1 MVVYI
6 VYCRQYSVYIKSH
19 EMEFGWFHM
28 HSPAFKI
35 QLLFAVWCNASC
47 RIRGCSRVRSVRWG
61 PAGRSTWAPQSFF
74 RLGPRGCTG
83 NRKIGLAP
91 FTFKLLR
98 VILVGL
104 WVFRGW
110 AKLRV
115 ASFLWRRDG
124 RRRQT
129 VRNLLFFQ
137 PHIKSDH
144 IFSRGG
150 PELLCFHRF
159 PKVSVEL
166 GKIWMGTGRVYSPF
180 QSIWVSLLDP
190 LP

>member
-1 MVVYI
+1 
-6 VYCRQYSVYIKSH
+6 
-19 EMEFGWFHM
+19 MEFGWFHM

-91 FTFKLLR
+91 FTFKLLP

>member
-91 FTFKLLR
+91 FTFKLLP

-129 VRNLLFFQ
+129 VRNLLFSTTYQIWPHLQQGRSRTFVLPQVPKGLCWTGENLNGNRPCLQ
-137 PHIKSDH
+137 PLSKH
-144 IFSRGG
+144 
-150 PELLCFHRF
+150 
-159 PKVSVEL
+159 
-166 GKIWMGTGRVYSPF
+166 MG
-180 QSIWVSLLDP
+180 
-190 LP
+190 